1 MDRSDLIASFQDTL
15 TFSTSSEL
23 SALTKK
29 AVDTS
34 KVYYEGFES
43 GTQVGEAECHI
54 VISANTTFA
63 EAQKYTKEGRVA
75 VLNFANPV
83 NPGGGVESGAMAQ
96 EECLCRGSN
105 LYTCLRA
112 SHLYDEY
119 YDYHSKLNN
128 YFYSDRLIYSR
139 DVTVFKD
146 DNAIPVRLPREN
158 WFNVDVI
165 TCAAP
170 YLGGSKYTNSTVL
183 RHLFQGRIRNI
194 LEAALDNKAETIILG
209 AFGCGAFKNPARL
222 VAEEFKSVIEGG
234 QYCKKFKNIVFA
246 IKKESEK
253 DFGENYWT
261 FVNVLEFSLLVNCP
275 TYDLPEV
282 LLPTGKVIKKAT
294 VGFCHLPANK
304 TIEDVKDLTLAGEG
318 FPDTSFNK
326 DTESFDKQYRF
337 LKWQRNDPYYK
348 KQVSILGD
356 SISTLDGYNPL
367 GHNLFFKGEVCEKS
381 GVKNMSDTWWG
392 QVIELLGAELLV
404 NNSWSGSRVSK
415 LPDTQSLFPSG
426 CSDERTGN
434 LHMHDVKPDV
444 IIVYMGTND
453 WGYGVSPEPKRIG
466 FFDEHKK
473 IHVDGFAAP
482 DESVFSFAYDT
493 MLKKLR
499 KNYPDAEICC
509 CTLNTTYMSENPG
522 FVFPVAHGGTHI
534 DVYNNIIR
542 SAANRFKCKLIDL
555 AGYHKAYDSIDGSHP
570 NAEGMKT
577 LATMILRELDSYVA
591 PVLDCEQGKH
601 NYVLAE
607 RNTGDD
613 KYVCSVCAKVKHE
626 GMLFMKKIVKAH
638 ISYCDGDFGRSITLD
653 GRTLSWRNTISPG
666 RPPVPDYDFSEKKV
680 ELSEKG
686 AQLLAYELGNVALDG
701 CVSDSEHECFPGAN
715 YSIFNCTYD
724 DGTEFEYRTRF
735 KAAPEF
741 ERLKVILNNHC
752 VPPVLPVIP
761 PILFDDDDTV
771 ILNPPEEDQDVIKL
785 DPNVT
790 DILYPDTLKLLV
802 CSSNKTITLQKASIE
817 VGRATE
823 CDLNFGADN
832 KYMARR
838 HATFMFSNGKWYLID
853 NNSTNGTYING
864 VKLQPGKKY
873 QLAADD
879 EIVFAK
885 YTKLVFYKTPW
896 TPRPPVVPPV
906 PPFRPPFTP
915 PKPPVA
921 PTPIAPIQLGTVI
934 EGKYKLE
941 KILAVGPH
949 TVYLAS
955 VEGENKKVA
964 IKVED
969 IGLFNNAAVVASI
982 KESFELHKA
991 IKHPDVPSMIEMIQ
1005 TSKYIYLV
1013 MEYLDGETLDRV
1025 LATKSGPM
1033 ESKRAAMVGR
1043 NVARILQ
1050 SMHELNP
1057 PIVCRDVKPSN
1068 IMIHNGLDVKMF
1080 DFGIAMKYHDDGRE
1094 DDQIVGTVG
1103 YAAPEQYKG
1112 HARPETDIYGLGM
1125 TLYFMLTKDDPKIPG
1140 FTCKPIKGLNPNAD
1154 PRLVRIVEKCI
1165 EPDYKNRYRS
1175 CAELIKDLEQF
1186 INGNSS
1192 SLFGKLFGKK

>member
-1 MDRSDLIASFQDTL
+1 MDRNDLIVAFQDTL
-15 TFSTSSEL
+15 TLSTASEL
-23 SALTKK
+23 KELTKK
-29 AVDTS
+29 ATDTS
-34 KVYYEGFES
+34 KVYYEDYRSDAQIRDE
-43 GTQVGEAECHI
+43 ECR
-54 VISANTTFA
+54 VVVNANTTFA
-63 EAQKYTKEGRVA
+63 EAQKYSSKGRVA

-96 EECLCRGSN
+96 EECLCRSSN

-128 YFYSDRLIYSR
+128 HFYSDRLIYSR

-146 DNAIPVRLPREN
+146 DNAIPVALPRES

-170 YLGGSKYTNSTVL
+170 YLGGSKYTNPTVL
-183 RHLFQGRIRNI
+183 RHLFQSRIRNI
-194 LEAALDNKAETIILG
+194 LEAALDNKAETIVLG

-222 VAEEFKSVIEGG
+222 VAEEFKSVIEKG

-246 IKKESEK
+246 VKKESEK

-261 FVNVLEFSLLVNCP
+261 FVNVLDVALLVNCP

-282 LLPTGKVIKKAT
+282 QLPTGKVIKKAT

-326 DTESFDKQYRF
+326 DTENFDKQYRF
-337 LKWQRNDPYYK
+337 LKWQRNNPYYK
-348 KQVSILGD
+348 KQISILGD

-392 QVIELLGAELLV
+392 QVIELFGAELLV

-453 WGYGVSPEPKRIG
+453 WGYGVSPEPKRMG
-466 FFDEHKK
+466 FFDEQKK

-570 NAEGMKT
+570 NGEGMKT
-577 LATMILRELDSYVA
+577 LATMILRELDCYVA
-591 PVLDCEQGKH
+591 PVLDCEQERH

-638 ISYCDGDFGRSITLD
+638 ISYSDGDFGRSITLD
-653 GRTLSWRNTISPG
+653 GTTLSWRNTISPG

-701 CVSDSEHECFPGAN
+701 CVSDSERECFPGAN
-715 YSIFNCTYD
+715 YSIFTCTYD

-752 VPPVLPVIP
+752 VPPVIPVIP
-761 PILFDDDDTV
+761 PIPFGYDDAA
-771 ILNPPEEDQDVIKL
+771 ILNPLEEDEDVIKL

-790 DILYPDTLKLLV
+790 DILYPNTLKLLV
-802 CSSNKTITLQKASIE
+802 CSSNKTIKLQKASIE

-832 KYMARR
+832 KYMSRR
-838 HATFMFSNGKWYLID
+838 QATFMFSNGKWYLVD

-864 VKLQPGKKY
+864 VKLQPEKKY

-896 TPRPPVVPPV
+896 TSRPSVVPPV
-906 PPFRPPFTP
+906 SPFTP
-915 PKPPVA
+915 LKPPI
-921 PTPIAPIQLGTVI
+921 TPPYIAPIQLGTVI

-941 KILAVGPH
+941 KILSVGPH

-955 VEGENKKVA
+955 VEGEDKKVA
-964 IKVED
+964 VKVED
-969 IGLFNNAAVVASI
+969 ISQFNNAVVIASI

-991 IKHPDVPSMIEMIQ
+991 IKHPDVPDMIEMIQ

-1025 LATKSGPM
+1025 LDKKSGPM

-1050 SMHELNP
+1050 SMHDLNP
-1057 PIVCRDVKPSN
+1057 PIICRDVKPAN
-1068 IMIHNGLDVKMF
+1068 IMIYNGLDVKMF
-1080 DFGIAMKYHDDGRE
+1080 DFCIAMRYHDDDRE

-1103 YAAPEQYKG
+1103 YAAPEQYQG
-1112 HARPETDIYGLGM
+1112 YARPESDIFGLGM
-1125 TLYFMLTKDDPKIPG
+1125 TLYYMLTKDEPNVPG
-1140 FTCKPIKGLNPNAD
+1140 FARKIIREVNPNVN
-1154 PRLVRIVEKCI
+1154 RELERIVEKCI

-1175 CAELIKDLEQF
+1175 CDDLIRDLDRF
-1186 INGNSS
+1186 MNGEKKTV
-1192 SLFGKLFGKK
+1192 FGN

>member
-1 MDRSDLIASFQDTL
+1 MDRYDLIASFQDTL
-15 TFSTSSEL
+15 TLSVSGEL
-23 SALTKK
+23 GVLTKK

-34 KVYYEGFES
+34 KVYYEGFNS
-43 GTQVGEAECHI
+43 GVQPGEAECSI
-54 VISANTTFA
+54 EISANTTFA
-63 EAQKYTKEGRVA
+63 EAQKYAKEGRVA

-96 EECLCRGSN
+96 EECLCRSSN

-112 SHLYDEY
+112 GHLYDEY

-128 YFYSDRLIYSR
+128 HFYSDRLIYSR

-146 DNAIPVRLPREN
+146 DNAIPVALPREN

-170 YLGGSKYTNSTVL
+170 YLGGVKYTNPTVL

-194 LEAALDNKAETIILG
+194 LEAALDNKADTIVLG
-209 AFGCGAFKNPARL
+209 AFGCGAFKNPAWL
-222 VAEEFKSVIEGG
+222 VAEEFKSVIECG

-253 DFGENYWT
+253 DFGENYRT
-261 FVNVLEFSLLVNCP
+261 FVNVLGFTLLLNCP

-282 LLPTGKVIKKAT
+282 QLPTGKVIKKAT
-294 VGFCHLPANK
+294 VGFCHLFADK

-326 DTESFDKQYRF
+326 DTENFDKQYRF
-337 LKWQRNDPYYK
+337 LKWQRNNPYYK
-348 KQVSILGD
+348 KQISILGD

-415 LPDTQSLFPSG
+415 LPGSQSLFPSG

-434 LHMHDVKPDV
+434 LHMYDVKPDV
-444 IIVYMGTND
+444 IIVYLGTND
-453 WGYGVSPEPKRIG
+453 WGYGVPPEPKRMG

-577 LATMILRELDSYVA
+577 LASMMLRELDCYVA
-591 PVLDCEQGKH
+591 PFLDCEQGKH

-626 GMLFMKKIVKAH
+626 RMLFIRKIVKAH
-638 ISYCDGDFGRSITLD
+638 ISYSDGDFGRIITLD
-653 GRTLSWRNTISPG
+653 GTTLSWRNAISPG
-666 RPPVPDYDFSEKKV
+666 RPPVLDYDFSEKKI
-680 ELSEKG
+680 ELSEKD

-701 CVSDSEHECFPGAN
+701 CVSDSVLDYPPGAS
-715 YSIFNCTYD
+715 YSIFTCTYD
-724 DGTEFEYRTRF
+724 DGSEFKYITRF

-752 VPPVLPVIP
+752 VSPVS
-761 PILFDDDDTV
+761 PI
-771 ILNPPEEDQDVIKL
+771 I
-785 DPNVT
+785 
-790 DILYPDTLKLLV
+790 
-802 CSSNKTITLQKASIE
+802 
-817 VGRATE
+817 
-823 CDLNFGADN
+823 
-832 KYMARR
+832 
-838 HATFMFSNGKWYLID
+838 
-853 NNSTNGTYING
+853 
-864 VKLQPGKKY
+864 
-873 QLAADD
+873 
-879 EIVFAK
+879 
-885 YTKLVFYKTPW
+885 
-896 TPRPPVVPPV
+896 PPVVPPM

-921 PTPIAPIQLGTVI
+921 PTPIVPIQLGTVI

-949 TVYLAS
+949 AVYLAS
-955 VEGENKKVA
+955 VVGEDKKVA
-964 IKVED
+964 VKVED
-969 IGLFNNAAVVASI
+969 ISRFNNAAVISSI
-982 KESFELHKA
+982 REAFELHKA
-991 IKHPDVPSMIEMIQ
+991 IKHPDISEMIEMIQ
-1005 TSKYIYLV
+1005 TSKYICLV
-1013 MEYLDGETLDRV
+1013 TEYLEGETLDRV
-1025 LATKSGPM
+1025 LASETGPM
-1033 ESKRAAMVGR
+1033 ESKRAAIIGR
-1043 NVARILQ
+1043 NIAQILQ
-1050 SMHELNP
+1050 SLHKLNP
-1057 PIVCRDVKPSN
+1057 PVVCRDVKPSN
-1068 IMIHNGLDVKMF
+1068 IMIHNGSDVKMF
-1080 DFGIAMKYHDDGRE
+1080 DFGIAMRFYE
-1094 DDQIVGTVG
+1094 DRQDAQIVGTVG

-1112 HARPETDIYGLGM
+1112 HTRPETDIYGLGM
-1125 TLYFMLTKDDPKIPG
+1125 TLYYILTRDDPKTPG
-1140 FTCKPIKGLNPNAD
+1140 FVCKSIKALNPNVD
-1154 PRLVRIVEKCI
+1154 PELVRIVEKCV
-1165 EPDYKNRYRS
+1165 EPDLRNRYRS
-1175 CAELIKDLEQF
+1175 CEELINDLERF
-1186 INGNSS
+1186 IKGRSS
-1192 SLFGKLFGKK
+1192 SLFGRLFGNR

>member
-1 MDRSDLIASFQDTL
+1 MDRSELIASFQDTL
-15 TFSTSSEL
+15 TLSTTEEL
-23 SALTKK
+23 DSLTKK
-29 AVDTS
+29 AVDSS

-43 GTQVGEAECHI
+43 GAQIREAECRI

-63 EAQKYTKEGRVA
+63 EAQKYMGEGRVA

-83 NPGGGVESGAMAQ
+83 NPGGGVETGAMAQ
-96 EECLCRGSN
+96 EECLCRSSN

-119 YDYHSKLNN
+119 YDYHSKLNSH
-128 YFYSDRLIYSR
+128 FYSDRLIYTR

-146 DNAIPVRLPREN
+146 DNAIPVKLPREN
-158 WFNVDVI
+158 WFHVDVI

-170 YLGGSKYTNSTVL
+170 YLGGSKYTNPTAL
-183 RHLFQGRIRNI
+183 RHLFQSRIKNI
-194 LEAALDNKAETIILG
+194 LEAALYNQVETIVLG
-209 AFGCGAFKNPARL
+209 AFGCGAFKNPSRL
-222 VAEEFKSVIEGG
+222 VAEEFKSVIESG

-253 DFGENYWT
+253 DLGENYWT
-261 FVNVLEFSLLVNCP
+261 FVNVLDFSLLVNCP

-282 LLPTGKVIKKAT
+282 KLPTGKVLKKAT
-294 VGFCHLPANK
+294 VGFCHLPGNK

-326 DTESFDKQYRF
+326 DTENFEKQYQF
-337 LKWQRNDPYYK
+337 LKWQRNNPYYK
-348 KQVSILGD
+348 KQISILGD
-356 SISTLDGYNPL
+356 SISTLEGYNPL
-367 GHNLFFKGEVCEKS
+367 GHNLFFKGEVCAKS
-381 GVKNMSDTWWG
+381 GVSSMGDTWWG
-392 QVIELLGAELLV
+392 QVVELLGAELLV

-415 LPDTQSLFPSG
+415 LPDSQTLFPSG
-426 CSDERTGN
+426 CSDERTNG
-434 LHMHDVKPDV
+434 LHIRDVNPDV
-444 IIVYMGTND
+444 IIVYLGTND

-482 DESVFSFAYDT
+482 NETVFAYAYDV
-493 MLKKLR
+493 MIKKLR
-499 KNYPDAEICC
+499 KNYPNAEICC

-522 FVFPVAHGGTHI
+522 FVFPVAHGGIHI

-555 AGYHKAYDSIDGSHP
+555 AGYHKAYDSVDGSHP
-570 NAEGMKT
+570 NADGMNT
-577 LATMILRELDSYVA
+577 LSAIVLRELDSSVA
-591 PVLDCEQGKH
+591 TVLDCEQGKH

-638 ISYCDGDFGRSITLD
+638 IAYSNGDFGRSITFD
-653 GRTLSWRNTISPG
+653 GSTLSWRNTISPG
-666 RPPVPDYDFSEKKV
+666 RPPVPDYDFSEKKIK
-680 ELSEKG
+680 LSKKDT
-686 AQLLAYELGNVALDG
+686 QLLVYELENVNLDG
-701 CVSDSEHECFPGAN
+701 CVSDSVLDYPPGAS
-715 YSIFNCTYD
+715 YSIFTCTYD
-724 DGTEFEYRTRF
+724 DGSVFEYRTRF
-735 KAAPEF
+735 KTAPEF
-741 ERLKVILNNHC
+741 ERLKVILNNRC
-752 VPPVLPVIP
+752 NSQPISVIP
-761 PILFDDDDTV
+761 SVPFNDDDTV
-771 ILNPPEEDQDVIKL
+771 ILNPPEIDEDVIKL

-790 DILYPDTLKLLV
+790 EILYPDTIRLLV
-802 CSSNKTITLQKASIE
+802 SSSNKTITLQKTSIE

-823 CDLNFGADN
+823 CDLNFGTDN

-873 QLAADD
+873 LLAADD

-896 TPRPPVVPPV
+896 EPKPFVIPPV
-906 PPFRPPFTP
+906 PPFKPPFTP
-915 PKPPVA
+915 PKPPVV
-921 PTPIAPIQLGTVI
+921 PSPVAPIQLGTVI

-955 VEGENKKVA
+955 VEGEDKKVA

-969 IGLFNNAAVVASI
+969 ISRFNNAEVIASI
-982 KESFELHKA
+982 KEAFELHKA
-991 IKHPDVPSMIEMIQ
+991 IKHPDVPAMIEMIQ

-1013 MEYLDGETLDRV
+1013 MEYIDGETLDRV
-1025 LATKSGPM
+1025 FSAKTGPM
-1033 ESKRAAMVGR
+1033 ESKRAAIVGR
-1043 NVARILQ
+1043 NIAQILQ
-1050 SMHELNP
+1050 SMHKLNP

-1080 DFGIAMKYHDDGRE
+1080 DFGIAMRYHGDGRE
-1094 DDQIVGTVG
+1094 DAQIVGTIG

-1112 HARPETDIYGLGM
+1112 HARPESDIFGLGM
-1125 TLYFMLTKDDPKIPG
+1125 TLYYMLTKDDPKIPG
-1140 FTCKPIKGLNPNAD
+1140 FTRKSIRGLNPNVD
-1154 PRLVRIVEKCI
+1154 RELERIVEKCT
-1165 EPDYKNRYRS
+1165 EPDYNKRYKT
-1175 CAELIKDLEQF
+1175 CEALIEDLDRF
-1186 INGNSS
+1186 IKGETK
-1192 SLFGKLFGKK
+1192 SLLGKLFSKK

>member
-1 MDRSDLIASFQDTL
+1 MDRRDLIASFQDTL
-15 TFSTSSEL
+15 TFSTSGEL
-23 SALTKK
+23 GTLTKK

-34 KVYYEGFES
+34 RVYHEGFES
-43 GTQVGEAECHI
+43 GTQEGEAECRI
-54 VISANTTFA
+54 VISANTTLA
-63 EAQKYTKEGRVA
+63 EAQKYVKEGRVA

-96 EECLCRGSN
+96 EECLCRSSN
-105 LYTCLRA
+105 LYTCIRA

-128 YFYSDRLIYSR
+128 HFYSDRLIYSR

-146 DNAIPVRLPREN
+146 DNAIPVKLAREC
-158 WFNVDVI
+158 WFNVDVV

-170 YLGGSKYTNSTVL
+170 YLGRSKYTNSTVL

-222 VAEEFKSVIEGG
+222 VAEEFKSVIEKG

-253 DFGENYWT
+253 DFGENYRT
-261 FVNVLEFSLLVNCP
+261 FVNVLEPSLSVNCP

-337 LKWQRNDPYYK
+337 LKWQRNNPYYK

-356 SISTLDGYNPL
+356 SVSTLEGYNPL
-367 GHNLFFKGEVCEKS
+367 GYNLFFKGEVCAKS

-415 LPDTQSLFPSG
+415 LPNTQSLFPSG

-434 LHMHDVKPDV
+434 LHIHNVKPDV
-444 IIVYMGTND
+444 IIVYLGTND
-453 WGYGVSPEPKRIG
+453 WGYGVSPEPKRMG
-466 FFDEHKK
+466 FFDKHKK
-473 IHVDGFAAP
+473 IHVDGFAPP
-482 DESVFSFAYDT
+482 DESVFSFAYDL
-493 MLKKLR
+493 MIKKLR

-509 CTLNTTYMSENPG
+509 CTLNSTYMSENPG

-577 LATMILRELDSYVA
+577 LAMMMLRELDCNVA
-591 PVLDCEQGKH
+591 QVLDCSQGKH
-601 NYVLAE
+601 NYVLTE

-638 ISYCDGDFGRSITLD
+638 ISYSDGDFGRSITLD
-653 GRTLSWRNTISPG
+653 GTTLSWRNTISQS
-666 RPPVPDYDFSEKKV
+666 RPPVPDYDFSEKKK
-680 ELSEKG
+680 ELSEKD
-686 AQLLAYELGNVALDG
+686 AQLLIYELENVALDG
-701 CVSDSEHECFPGAN
+701 CISDPDLDYPPGAS
-715 YSIFNCTYD
+715 YSIFACSYD

-735 KAAPEF
+735 KTAPEF
-741 ERLKVILNNHC
+741 ERLKEILNNHC
-752 VPPVLPVIP
+752 VSPIIPVIP
-761 PILFDDDDTV
+761 PITFDDDDTV
-771 ILNPPEEDQDVIKL
+771 ILNPPEEDEAIIKL
-785 DPNVT
+785 DPDVT

-817 VGRATE
+817 VGQATE

-838 HATFMFSNGKWYLID
+838 HATFIFSNGKWYLID

-896 TPRPPVVPPV
+896 APRPLVVPPE

-915 PKPPVA
+915 PKPPVP

-964 IKVED
+964 IKAED
-969 IGLFNNAAVVASI
+969 IGLFNNAAVIASI

-991 IKHPDVPSMIEMIQ
+991 INHPNVPEMLELIQ

-1013 MEYLDGETLDRV
+1013 MDYIDGETLDKI
-1025 LATKSGPM
+1025 LDKSGPM
-1033 ESKRAAMVGR
+1033 ESKRTAIVGR
-1043 NVARILQ
+1043 NIADILKT
-1050 SMHELNP
+1050 MHELDP

-1068 IMIHNGLDVKMF
+1068 IMIGNGLDVKMF
-1080 DFGIAMKYHDDGRE
+1080 DFGIAIRYHDGRE

-1103 YAAPEQYKG
+1103 FAPPEQYQG

-1125 TLYFMLTKDDPKIPG
+1125 TLYFMLTKDDPKMPG
-1140 FTCKPIKGLNPNAD
+1140 FSRKSIRSLNPKVA
-1154 PRLVRIVEKCI
+1154 PELERIVEKCI
-1165 EPDYKNRYRS
+1165 EPDYKRRYRN
-1175 CAELIKDLEQF
+1175 CDDLIRDLEHF
-1186 INGNSS
+1186 ISG
-1192 SLFGKLFGKK
+1192 

>member
-15 TFSTSSEL
+15 TFSTSDEL

-34 KVYYEGFES
+34 KVYHEGFES
-43 GTQVGEAECHI
+43 GTQEGKEECRI

-63 EAQKYTKEGRVA
+63 EAQKYAKEGRVA
-75 VLNFANPV
+75 VLNFANPI

-96 EECLCRGSN
+96 EECLCRSSN

-128 YFYSDRLIYSR
+128 HFYSDRLIYSR

-146 DNAIPVRLPREN
+146 DNAIPVALPREN

-170 YLGGSKYTNSTVL
+170 YLGGSKYTNPTVL
-183 RHLFQGRIRNI
+183 RHLFQSRIRNI
-194 LEAALDNKAETIILG
+194 LEAALDNKAETIVLG

-222 VAEEFKSVIEGG
+222 VAEEFKSVIEKG

-246 IKKESEK
+246 VKKESEK

-261 FVNVLEFSLLVNCP
+261 FVNVLDFALLVNCP

-282 LLPTGKVIKKAT
+282 QLPTGKVIKKAT

-304 TIEDVKDLTLAGEG
+304 TIEDVKDLTLTGEG

-326 DTESFDKQYRF
+326 DTENFDKQYRF
-337 LKWQRNDPYYK
+337 LKWQRNNPYYQ
-348 KQVSILGD
+348 KQISILGD

-381 GVKNMSDTWWG
+381 GVTNMSDTWWG

-415 LPDTQSLFPSG
+415 LPDTKSLFPSG

-434 LHMHDVKPDV
+434 LHMYDVKPDV
-444 IIVYMGTND
+444 IIVYMGAND
-453 WGYGVSPEPKRIG
+453 WGYGVSPEPKRMG

-570 NAEGMKT
+570 NGEGMKT
-577 LATMILRELDSYVA
+577 LATMILRELDCYIA
-591 PVLDCEQGKH
+591 PVLDCEHGRH

-626 GMLFMKKIVKAH
+626 GMLFMKKMVKAH
-638 ISYCDGDFGRSITLD
+638 ISYSDGDFGRSITLD
-653 GRTLSWRNTISPG
+653 GTTLSWRNTISPG
-666 RPPVPDYDFSEKKV
+666 RPPVPDYDFSEKKI

-686 AQLLAYELGNVALDG
+686 AQLLAYELGNIALDG
-701 CVSDSEHECFPGAN
+701 CISDSEHECFPGAN
-715 YSIFNCTYD
+715 YSIFTCTYD
-724 DGTEFEYRTRF
+724 DGTEVEYRTRF

-752 VPPVLPVIP
+752 VPSVIPVIP
-761 PILFDDDDTV
+761 PIPFDDDDTF
-771 ILNPPEEDQDVIKL
+771 ILNPPEEDEDVVKL

-790 DILYPDTLKLLV
+790 DILYPDTLNLLV

-838 HATFMFSNGKWYLID
+838 HATFMFSNGKWYLVD
-853 NNSTNGTYING
+853 NSSTNGTYING

-896 TPRPPVVPPV
+896 TSRPPVVPPV

-915 PKPPVA
+915 PKPPVT

-964 IKVED
+964 IKVEE
-969 IGLFNNAAVVASI
+969 IGLFNNAAVIASI

-1013 MEYLDGETLDRV
+1013 MEYLDGETLDLL
-1025 LATKSGPM
+1025 LAKLSGPM
-1033 ESKRAAMVGR
+1033 ESKRAATVGR
-1043 NVARILQ
+1043 NIARILQ

-1080 DFGIAMKYHDDGRE
+1080 DFGIAMRYHDDGRE

-1125 TLYFMLTKDDPKIPG
+1125 TLYYMLTRDDPKIPG
-1140 FTCKPIKGLNPNAD
+1140 FTCKSIKVLNPKVD
-1154 PRLVRIVEKCI
+1154 PKLVLIVEKCI

-1175 CAELIKDLEQF
+1175 CAEIIKDLEQF
-1186 INGNSS
+1186 IDGNTSF
-1192 SLFGKLFGKK
+1192 LFGKLFGKK